1 MFDHVLQLTR
11 AWALSHPSHLCLELN
26 NINIGNLST
35 HARLSAHGLYPYFDL
50 FLVTVNPYQS
60 LLLCSDAFA
69 PHPNA
74 PQTEPKPDSS
84 FPRQKGPLNSLPEE
98 KTKVVILGSNG
109 EGSKDEREEGRTA
122 LSSHHPSHSLS
133 TVETTETVDTV
144 GTRMSSVFTHGTG
157 ISLNGSDG
165 QVHEVYDEYGRGSS
179 SLPASQMV
187 AGGITAP
194 GIIGSDGDDE
204 LGLQDAFSRPQR
216 SIRLEIRFQGPQSP
230 DAYGVPASQI
240 IQSGQGKSAKRLK
253 LTDIE
258 LLELARQLTLLESA
272 LYQKIRPMEY
282 LQCAREGVG
291 TKDKDGG
298 SGGGMDKE
306 SVNK

>member
-1 MFDHVLQLTR
+1 GVEQR
-11 AWALSHPSHLCLELN
+11 AIVEAVLELED
-26 NINIGNLST
+26 
-35 HARLSAHGLYPYFDL
+35 SAATGVAGGDMMN
-50 FLVTVNPYQS
+50 TRS
-60 LLLCSDAFA
+60 
-69 PHPNA
+69 
-74 PQTEPKPDSS
+74 
-84 FPRQKGPLNSLPEE
+84 
-98 KTKVVILGSNG
+98 
-109 EGSKDEREEGRTA
+109 
-122 LSSHHPSHSLS
+122 
-133 TVETTETVDTV
+133 TTEMGKSTKFMMNMDV
-144 GTRMSSVFTHGTG
+144 
-157 ISLNGSDG
+157 
-165 QVHEVYDEYGRGSS
+165 
-179 SLPASQMV
+179 MV

-194 GIIGSDGDDE
+194 GIVGSDGDDE

-291 TKDKDGG
+291 AKDKDSG

>member
-1 MFDHVLQLTR
+1 MYLAGFVDWMPALPSIVTQL
-11 AWALSHPSHLCLELN
+11 PN
-26 NINIGNLST
+26 PN
-35 HARLSAHGLYPYFDL
+35 
-50 FLVTVNPYQS
+50 LVTTIVRVSMRREY
-60 LLLCSDAFA
+60 
-69 PHPNA
+69 
-74 PQTEPKPDSS
+74 
-84 FPRQKGPLNSLPEE
+84 KGHD
-98 KTKVVILGSNG
+98 G
-109 EGSKDEREEGRTA
+109 
-122 LSSHHPSHSLS
+122 
-133 TVETTETVDTV
+133 
-144 GTRMSSVFTHGTG
+144 
-157 ISLNGSDG
+157 DG

-187 AGGITAP
+187 GGGITAP
-194 GIIGSDGDDE
+194 GIVGSDGDDE
-204 LGLQDAFSRPQR
+204 LRLQDTFSRPQR

-291 TKDKDGG
+291 GKDKDGG
-298 SGGGMDKE
+298 SGGGIDKE
-306 SVNK
+306 SVNN